1 MCSCKRVRWQV
12 FSAGGWAIH
21 LVLCLVEDL
30 AGSPQT
36 GEDVLNC
43 VYEAHCGLIQTWGAL
58 YTIAACTACTIHG
71 QIRPSTHACMQ
82 TRHSHMDACRHAT
95 LMETCMDACHSHR
108 HATHACMDACT
119 TRHSHMHACRH
130 ATHTC
135 MHADTPLTHAC
146 MQTCH
151 SHMHADTSPT
161 HTCMHADTLHADT
174 SPTHAC
180 RHITHTC
187 MHADTPLTHACMQ
200 TRHSHMH
207 ACRHATHTC
216 MQTRHP
222 LTHACRHATHTSAL
236 VRKSMS
242 SIFSLRVRLNKP
254 GQSTSNSQYTGNRP
268 ASSMLDSHAAWRVG
282 HWLHLDNCPN
292 AVFCSLA
299 PPPSRLLPARQGAPV
314 SPALP
319 GLQ

>member
-43 VYEAHCGLIQTWGAL
+43 VSEAHCGLIQMWGAL

-71 QIRPSTHACMQ
+71 QVRS
-82 TRHSHMDACRHAT
+82 S
-95 LMETCMDACHSHR
+95 
-108 HATHACMDACT
+108 
-119 TRHSHMHACRH
+119 
-130 ATHTC
+130 
-135 MHADTPLTHAC
+135 
-146 MQTCH
+146 
-151 SHMHADTSPT
+151 
-161 HTCMHADTLHADT
+161 
-174 SPTHAC
+174 
-180 RHITHTC
+180 
-187 MHADTPLTHACMQ
+187 THACMQ

-207 ACRHATHTC
+207 ACRHTTHTC
-216 MQTRHP
+216 MHADIP
-222 LTHACRHATHTSAL
+222 ITHACRHATHTSAL

-242 SIFSLRVRLNKP
+242 SIFSLRARLNKP

-268 ASSMLDSHAAWRVG
+268 ASSMLDSHAVWRVG

-292 AVFCSLA
+292 AISCSLA
-299 PPPSRLLPARQGAPV
+299 PPPPRLLPARQGAPV

>member
-71 QIRPSTHACMQ
+71 QVRPSTHACMQ
-82 TRHSHMDACRHAT
+82 TCHSHMDACRHAT
-95 LMETCMDACHSHR
+95 HTWMHVDTPLTHTCMQ
-108 HATHACMDACT
+108 

-130 ATHTC
+130 ATHTW

-146 MQTCH
+146 MQTRP
-151 SHMHADTSPT
+151 SHMHADMSP
-161 HTCMHADTLHADT
+161 
-174 SPTHAC
+174 
-180 RHITHTC
+180 
-187 MHADTPLTHACMQ
+187 THACMQ

-216 MQTRHP
+216 MQTRHSHFRVSTKVYV
-222 LTHACRHATHTSAL
+222 LQFL
-236 VRKSMS
+236 VT
-242 SIFSLRVRLNKP
+242 RVSKQTRSKYIQFTVH
-254 GQSTSNSQYTGNRP
+254 GKQTCQFY
-268 ASSMLDSHAAWRVG
+268 A
-282 HWLHLDNCPN
+282 
-292 AVFCSLA
+292 
-299 PPPSRLLPARQGAPV
+299 
-314 SPALP
+314 
-319 GLQ
+319 